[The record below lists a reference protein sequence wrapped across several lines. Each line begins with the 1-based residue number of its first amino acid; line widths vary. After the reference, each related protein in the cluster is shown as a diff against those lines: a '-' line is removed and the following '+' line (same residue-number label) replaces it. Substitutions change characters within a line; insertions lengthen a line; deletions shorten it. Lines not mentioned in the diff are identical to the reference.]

1 MDATLTAS
9 KIGRHAIVA
18 ANILI
23 VIKSTK
29 ITDDDAISK
38 ARWTGDTADPSL
50 SDRLSSYASCRN
62 LHVEL

>member
-1 MDATLTAS
+1 MDAILTAI

-18 ANILI
+18 ANILM

-29 ITDDDAISK
+29 ITDDDAILN
-38 ARWTGDTADPSL
+38 ARWTGDSADPS
-50 SDRLSSYASCRN
+50 LSSYASCRN